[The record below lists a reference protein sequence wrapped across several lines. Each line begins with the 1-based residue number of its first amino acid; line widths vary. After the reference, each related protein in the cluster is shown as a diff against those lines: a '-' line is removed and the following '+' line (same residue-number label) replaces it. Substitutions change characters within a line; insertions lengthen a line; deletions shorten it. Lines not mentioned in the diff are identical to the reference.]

1 MPSNKAL
8 SFLLVAMV
16 LYEDTTQHGNYVF
29 CSGNHTLEERFIIN
43 TLWTT
48 AKLLVVSVMVSR
60 MDDDAEG
67 ISDKSSRDRAPL
79 GVKRAIGEE
88 EVDEDL
94 KEWLLQ
100 AFAAIDAEKKLSLMD
115 ELKGSFVVRG
125 VISLWNVVVL
135 IAVTTFRWV
144 TQSRTAMGVVKVYRW
159 AFTSSEVTVRNR
171 RLAGMG
177 ATFEKMYEELET
189 AEVREDPVAA
199 QMEIEFERL
208 DSELAKMETSKEA
221 ARGVARATQTV
232 VLNEENGNDF
242 SDSMGSNSW
251 SMPSSADEHEKAMS
265 PMEAAA
271 ALLSLNPQPPQ
282 MEEGESEESAEAKTK
297 TPTWMSLARE
307 RRKRVEAMQTR
318 VEMRLKQL
326 KQERA
331 DMIRWADLNSRQMT
345 HIYDQACGPRGYF
358 GYISIPEMAA
368 VGRARVESDVHSFK
382 RRGFNLLDATLK
394 DSRAEKEK
402 EKESERSIDTID
414 EHREK
419 HIVLE
424 SEPVQLQFKLDIG
437 NDDREDGEER
447 EWETAEKEEEDEEWV
462 DCAEFLDI

>member
-8 SFLLVAMV
+8 CFLLAVMVHYEAM
-16 LYEDTTQHGNYVF
+16 TQRVF
-29 CSGNHTLEERFIIN
+29 CNGNHTLEESFIN

-48 AKLLVVSVMVSR
+48 AKLLVVSVLVSR
-60 MDDDAEG
+60 MDDGAEG
-67 ISDKSSRDRAPL
+67 TSDKFSRDRAL
-79 GVKRAIGEE
+79 LSVKRAIGEE
-88 EVDEDL
+88 EVDEDV

-125 VISLWNVVVL
+125 ANSLWNFVVM
-135 IAVTTFRWV
+135 IAVTTCRWV
-144 TQSRTAMGVVKVYRW
+144 TQSRAAMGVVRVYRW
-159 AFTSSEVTVRNR
+159 AFTSSEVAVRNHK
-171 RLAGMG
+171 LAGMG
-177 ATFEKMYEELET
+177 ATFEKLYEELDT
-189 AEVREDPVAA
+189 AEVREDPVTA

-208 DSELAKMETSKEA
+208 DSELVKMETSKEA
-221 ARGVARATQTV
+221 ARGVARATQTA
-232 VLNEENGNDF
+232 VLNGENGNDF
-242 SDSMGSNSW
+242 SDSMGSNPW

-265 PMEAAA
+265 PIEAAA

-282 MEEGESEESAEAKTK
+282 KKEGESEESAEAKTK

-307 RRKRVEAMQTR
+307 RRKRDEAMQTR

-326 KQERA
+326 KQKRA

-345 HIYDQACGPRGYF
+345 QINDQACGPGGYF

-368 VGRARVESDVHSFK
+368 VGRARVESDLHSFK

-394 DSRAEKEK
+394 DSRAEK

-424 SEPVQLQFKLDIG
+424 SEPVQFKLDIG
-437 NDDREDGEER
+437 NDDREDGVER
-447 EWETAEKEEEDEEWV
+447 EWEAAEKEEADGEWV